1 LNIIQGYVDIVRTQ
15 VIGTVT
21 EEQAELLT
29 IAKENVYKVLKLI
42 DNFLTASKLEV
53 GRFEIETEINSINS
67 LVETLFDHYKVLSE
81 KKNITININLD
92 ENLPLLHFDKFR
104 IEQVLTNFLSNAIK
118 FTDENGQISVNTQLK
133 HKKNDISKEDD
144 FYVVVEVTDSG
155 VGIPKNELKKVFNKY
170 EQTEAGKNAS
180 LKGTGLGLAI
190 SREIIELHHG
200 EIGVRSKEGEGSTFY
215 FSLPI
220 KAVVL

>member
-1 LNIIQGYVDIVRTQ
+1 VLGNIS
-15 VIGTVT
+15 
-21 EEQAELLT
+21 EEQADLLT

-42 DNFLTASKLEV
+42 DNFLIASKLEV

-67 LVETLFDHYKVLSE
+67 LVETLFDHYKVLAE
-81 KKNITININLD
+81 KKNISLNVDLD

-118 FTDENGQISVNTQLK
+118 FTDDNGQITVKTLLNQ
-133 HKKNDISKEDD
+133 KKNEISKGVDLAAS
-144 FYVVVEVTDSG
+144 VEVIDSG
-155 VGIPKNELKKVFNKY
+155 IGIPKNELKKVFNKY

-190 SREIIELHHG
+190 SREIIQLHHG
-200 EIGVRSKEGEGSTFY
+200 EIGVRSEEGQGSTFY

-220 KAVVL
+220 EALVI